1 MKVRQII
8 CEQEQ
13 PLNAEELRRL
23 EALKKKFKADNPG
36 IDFEKDSYWGPLFRK
51 AEELL
56 KKQGALP
63 PQADSRGMTA
73 WERNAAIEFNKSLT
87 SKQIEWA
94 QNALRLAGIDVVGR
108 KGVNDETFIGAIF
121 DFQKISSITPTGKYD
136 MRTIDALKYVVKTKG
151 GNKEGGNKE
160 GGNKEGGKP
169 GPSADTSTGDFG
181 NTVKEFDALPGK
193 IVNVPDKG
201 ANVKIID
208 SKPYENDPETTV
220 VIYAVKTK
228 DGNVLF
234 GITGINTKNRTEF
247 ILDQPTDDE
256 SRNINSMKK
265 IYVRPNLRLKGPY
278 TFYNGTIPA
287 ALADAL
293 TSAK

>member
-13 PLNAEELRRL
+13 PLNAEELKRL

-36 IDFEKDSYWGPLFRK
+36 MDFEKDSHWGPLFRK

-56 KKQGALP
+56 KKQGAIP
-63 PQADSRGMTA
+63 PQEDTRRMTA

-121 DFQKISSITPTGKYD
+121 DFQKISSLTPTGKYD

-151 GNKEGGNKE
+151 GNSNIEGGGKEGGSVR
-160 GGNKEGGKP
+160 P
-169 GPSADTSTGDFG
+169 GADTSIGDLG
-181 NTVKEFDALPGK
+181 NSVKEFDALPGK
-193 IVNVPDKG
+193 LINIPEKK
-201 ANVKIID
+201 ASLKIID
-208 SKPYENDPETTV
+208 SKPYENDPQTSV
-220 VIYAVKTK
+220 VIYGLKSAEGEVR
-228 DGNVLF
+228 F

-256 SRNINSMKK
+256 SRNINDMKK
-265 IYVRPNLRLKGPY
+265 IYVRSNLRLKGPY
-278 TFYNGTIPA
+278 TFYNGTVPA